1 MLKYQKLMVLIYT
14 VSIRKR
20 KETGAV
26 KEMNT
31 MKLYHGSNIEVKKPK
46 LLPHARALDF
56 GSGFYLTSSMEQAS
70 RWSQLKAK
78 RQRNGK
84 PIVSVFEINE
94 TELNDLSILT
104 FDNAS
109 AEWLRFISSH
119 RRLENVEN
127 NWDIVVGP
135 VANDN
140 TMPVLNL
147 YFKGSYDE
155 EEALKRLLP
164 QKLKD
169 QYAFKTE
176 KALKL
181 LILKEVIE
189 L

>member
-1 MLKYQKLMVLIYT
+1 
-14 VSIRKR
+14 
-20 KETGAV
+20 
-26 KEMNT
+26 
-31 MKLYHGSNIEVKKPK
+31 MKLYHGSNLEVKNPK
-46 LLPHARALDF
+46 LLHHVRALDF
-56 GSGFYLTSSMEQAS
+56 GSGFYLTSSLEQAS
-70 RWSQLKAK
+70 RWSQLKVK

-84 PIVSVFEINE
+84 PIVSVFEIDE
-94 TELNDLSILT
+94 AKLLDLSVLT

-109 AEWLRFISSH
+109 ADWLRFISSH
-119 RRLENVEN
+119 RRLEIVEDD
-127 NWDIVVGP
+127 WDVVVGP

-164 QKLKD
+164 KKLKD

-181 LILKEVIE
+181 LILKGVIE